1 MFGSENAPKKI
12 LLTGLK
18 FNLNTSSDSAIIK
31 QIVEEGS
38 VQSLF
43 DQKVNRVKVASSL
56 NSDFFSKS
64 FSLF

>member
-12 LLTGLK
+12 LLPGLK

-38 VQSLF
+38 LQSPF

-56 NSDFFSKS
+56 NSDFFSKFS
-64 FSLF
+64 SLF